1 MTLDIENLDEVIT
14 QGLKKDLA
22 MVVEEIGYLKR
33 LAAGGMPLSDEQH
46 SELGR
51 LYEWAKSI
59 DSLLSFYHIKG
70 KKYE

>member
-1 MTLDIENLDEVIT
+1 MTLDIENLDAVIT
-14 QGLKKDLA
+14 QALKK
-22 MVVEEIGYLKR
+22 EIGYLNG

-70 KKYE
+70 EKYE